1 MQEISF
7 FFFFKKKMVMYTN
20 SSKVLREMEK
30 AGVKPEVEEDD
41 IILWK
46 PVAVV
51 RRELVRKG

>member
-1 MQEISF
+1 
-7 FFFFKKKMVMYTN
+7 MYTN